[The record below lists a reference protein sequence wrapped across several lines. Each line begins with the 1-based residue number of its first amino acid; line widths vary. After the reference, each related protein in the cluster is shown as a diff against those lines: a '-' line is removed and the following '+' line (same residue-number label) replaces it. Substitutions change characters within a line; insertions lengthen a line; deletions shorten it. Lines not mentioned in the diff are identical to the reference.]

1 MNFVAL
7 EMRITAKEEKH
18 FYDIALTRAER
29 IGDRTARHL
38 LSHFETAK
46 NIFNASSRRIATLD
60 GLNHKKIEALRK
72 AVDEKAIRKELAFID
87 KYDIKPLL
95 ITDEQYPRH
104 LKACPDAPVLLYYKG
119 NVPLNNVRL
128 VAVIGTRKNTDY
140 GVQLTHA
147 LLEGLQGQNV
157 AIVSGLAYGI
167 DVIAH
172 RKALQLGIPTL
183 GVLAHGM
190 DTIYPAQHRHVAREM
205 ILNGGLLTEY
215 SSGTGPDRFHFPMRN
230 RIVAG
235 MCDVT
240 VVIETERKGGAMI
253 TAKLASSYN
262 REVAAFPGRTIDRKS
277 DGCNYLLK
285 TNIAQLITGP
295 EELIEMMNWDQQV
308 SKPAIQQ
315 RLFAHLSDEERVL
328 IHALESSEGMHVDEL
343 SLKTGMTTSVLNHML
358 LALELNNVVRTLPGK
373 RYRLP

>member
-1 MNFVAL
+1 MEVI
-7 EMRITAKEEKH
+7 EKEEKY
-18 FYDIALTRAER
+18 FYDIALTQAEN
-29 IGDRTARHL
+29 IGDRTARYL
-38 LSHFETAK
+38 LNHFNTSES
-46 NIFNASSRRIATLD
+46 IFNASSKRIASLD
-60 GLNHKKIEALRK
+60 GISFKKIEALRK
-72 AVDEKAIRKELAFID
+72 ALDEKAIRKELAFID

-95 ITDEQYPRH
+95 ITDEQYPRN

-119 NVPLNNVRL
+119 NVPLNDLRL

-140 GVQLTHA
+140 GAQLTHE

-190 DTIYPAQHRHVAREM
+190 DTIYPSQHRHVAREM
-205 ILNGGLLTEY
+205 TLNGGLLTEY
-215 SSGTGPDRFHFPMRN
+215 ASGTGPDRFHFPMRN

-240 VVIETERKGGAMI
+240 VVIETEQKGGAMI

-262 REVAAFPGRTIDRKS
+262 REVAAFPGRTIDKKS
-277 DGCNYLLK
+277 NGCNYLLR
-285 TNIAQLITGP
+285 TNIAQMITGP
-295 EELIEMMNWDQQV
+295 EELIEMMSWDQQP
-308 SKPAIQQ
+308 SRPAIQQ
-315 RLFAHLSDEERVL
+315 RLFAHLSDEELVVT
-328 IHALESSEGMHVDEL
+328 HALEDSEGMHIDEL
-343 SLKTGMTTSVLNHML
+343 CLKTDVPASSLSHML
-358 LALELNNVVRTLPGK
+358 LALELNGVIRTLPGK
-373 RYRLP
+373 RYRLS